1 MMRLNVPKWDWLVG
15 VSAVEKPR
23 FLKCSTLVLIAL
35 FGMVHGLAGIAEA
48 ARPNLEYVMTA
59 NATDV
64 AAHRAHVSIAVNLGS
79 SPLTLMMHAYHGR
92 YPIPIL
98 NFTSSSPTGQVLPFR
113 EYERDKDRYW
123 TIETRGLRSL
133 AVDYDVV
140 FGTIRGNYDQ
150 HLGFLGNDFGMSM
163 AEWVFLIPCDISSS
177 IKVEFHLPAGWRAFA
192 PWRREGQA
200 FYPSSFEYLAT
211 STFALG
217 NFDSFT
223 EMIGRTNV
231 SIAVYS
237 GWSTSS
243 QRKLVET
250 AFRIFEYQTA
260 MFGESVGEQYLAVFS
275 PLADDGEW
283 IWGGEYSQSQ
293 GLSVQS
299 SPEDPYHF
307 IPAMQQF
314 SHQLFHRWNAWEPY
328 GMRMNSDEEQ
338 WFSEGVDVYYESK
351 TLVDLGI
358 MREYSDLRNVYSEYL
373 SSYFKTSRDMPVVM
387 AGKYHRPEQETSTEF
402 IMYRKGALTCLL
414 LDVNVLKA
422 TNGERDLGVL
432 LRTLYELHGQ
442 RKASYSND
450 DILRELNI
458 LANYS
463 FADFFKRYVYGVERL
478 PLDELFTRLSLL
490 TSKEL
495 LKVGDGLELAARLT
509 DYHGR
514 PISNETVRFYVDLAL
529 IATAVTDSRGEARA
543 VYVVN
548 RTGRIE
554 AEAWYPGAADYSRL
568 PSRDSL
574 SITVEWAEA
583 RTTTQTSVTGIATT
597 SIAVVTHWLDF
608 ALPYLAL
615 AAVLLAMVL
624 ILPRFRKKS

>member
-1 MMRLNVPKWDWLVG
+1 
-15 VSAVEKPR
+15 
-23 FLKCSTLVLIAL
+23 
-35 FGMVHGLAGIAEA
+35 MVHGLAGVAEA

-64 AAHRAHVSIAVNLGS
+64 AAHQAHVSIAVNDLGS
-79 SPLTLMMHAYHGR
+79 SPLRLMMHAYHGR

-98 NFTSSSPTGQVLPFR
+98 NFTSSSPKGQVLPSK
-113 EYERDKDRYW
+113 EYYRDKDRYW
-123 TIETRGLRSL
+123 TIQTQGLRNL
-133 AVDYDVV
+133 RVEYDVV
-140 FGTIRGNYDQ
+140 FGAIRGNYDQ

-163 AEWVFLIPCDISSS
+163 AEWVFLVPCDISSS
-177 IKVEFHLPAGWRAFA
+177 NIKVEFQLPAGWRAFA

-217 NFDSFT
+217 NFDSFS
-223 EMIGRTNV
+223 EAIGRTDV

-237 GWSTSS
+237 GWSASS

-260 MFGESVGEQYLAVFS
+260 LFGESVGEEYLAVFS
-275 PLADDGEW
+275 PLADDGKW

-299 SPEDPYHF
+299 SPDDAHHF

-328 GMRMNSDEEQ
+328 GMRMNGDEEQ

-358 MREYSDLRNVYSEYL
+358 MREYSDLRNLYSEYL
-373 SSYFKTSRDMPVVM
+373 SSYFNTSKDMPLVM
-387 AGKYHRPEQETSTEF
+387 AGKYHNPEQETSTEF
-402 IMYRKGALTCLL
+402 IIYRKGALTCLL
-414 LDVNVLKA
+414 LDVNLLKA
-422 TNGERDLGVL
+422 TNGERDLGLL
-432 LRTLYELHGQ
+432 LRRLYELHGQ
-442 RKASYSND
+442 RKASYSNGG
-450 DILRELNI
+450 ILKELNR
-458 LANYS
+458 LADYS

-478 PLDELFTRLSLL
+478 PLDELFTRLGLS
-490 TSKEL
+490 TSREV
-495 LKVGDGLELAARLT
+495 LKVGDDLELAARLT
-509 DYHGR
+509 EYQGR
-514 PISNETVRFYVDLAL
+514 PISNETVRFCVDLAP
-529 IATAVTDSRGEARA
+529 IAIAVTDSRGEARA

-548 RTGRIE
+548 RAGTVE
-554 AEAWYPGAADYSRL
+554 VEAWYSGAADYTRL
-568 PSRDSL
+568 PSSESL
-574 SITVEWAEA
+574 SLTVESAEA
-583 RTTTQTSVTGIATT
+583 QITIQTSVTEIATT
-597 SIAVVTHWLDF
+597 PVAVVARWLDL